1 MSINLKLVPKVLT
14 LKAIMGEE
22 NFNDWVRSL
31 QIRIPTKCEN
41 KRSLVKYIKK
51 ADYDAQEWGQ
61 SLKTHLKGESEFF
74 FWDYIDGKWVAIFSK
89 STPKLI
95 IKNFIKKME
104 NENGKEIFLSSS
116 DFAKDPFEVFEYATN
131 FNDQE
136 LLIKTLKENEINY
149 DLSLNGEITLNLS
162 GMK

>member
-1 MSINLKLVPKVLT
+1 
-14 LKAIMGEE
+14 
-22 NFNDWVRSL
+22 
-31 QIRIPTKCEN
+31 
-41 KRSLVKYIKK
+41 
-51 ADYDAQEWGQ
+51 
-61 SLKTHLKGESEFF
+61 
-74 FWDYIDGKWVAIFSK
+74 
-89 STPKLI
+89 
-95 IKNFIKKME
+95 ME

-162 GMK
+162 GTKIKFYQMINEPYMVEIVNSGNVKQVFSQLSLLDDDYKNNVQAYTYENLKNNLINHDLEIENEEILEDDSIVITVNLD